1 MVQRKRRS
9 ASEPQERLG
18 RALAEHMTDDFEVHG
33 AQLISSLRDEKPVEY
48 LKLMQSILT
57 GSSGKGAAGAKQIN
71 VVERRIIRPGDI
83 DS

>member
-1 MVQRKRRS
+1 MVQRKRKP

-18 RALAEHMTDDFEVHG
+18 RALAEHMTDDFEAHG
-33 AQLISSLRDEKPVEY
+33 AHLLASLRDEKPVEY

-57 GSSGKGAAGAKQIN
+57 GPARTGATGAKQIN
-71 VVERRIIRPGDI
+71 VIERRIIRPGDI